1 MQCGRTGTLYVSWQ
15 SIGSTPNSNEYI
27 TLVETSLQP
36 LSILKNG
43 MLCLLSDICLMRDS
57 DRIQMKRL
65 RSKLTTSY
73 LKTVEVAISKVFY
86 YRKKSS
92 MTILGVAAATY
103 LLITS
108 SESYVLTTS
117 SDLLRRSKRRNLR
130 LRCELL
136 DSQPS
141 LRRSFLNQS
150 VLAGFSLV
158 VGIQPTFA
166 AGTSMVENSMPSS
179 KNKKLGGLASK
190 IQSVG
195 HVMVSRKVVSFQYR
209 CYVSPN

>member
-1 MQCGRTGTLYVSWQ
+1 M
-15 SIGSTPNSNEYI
+15 
-27 TLVETSLQP
+27 
-36 LSILKNG
+36 
-43 MLCLLSDICLMRDS
+43 SDICLMRDS

-65 RSKLTTSY
+65 RSELTTSY